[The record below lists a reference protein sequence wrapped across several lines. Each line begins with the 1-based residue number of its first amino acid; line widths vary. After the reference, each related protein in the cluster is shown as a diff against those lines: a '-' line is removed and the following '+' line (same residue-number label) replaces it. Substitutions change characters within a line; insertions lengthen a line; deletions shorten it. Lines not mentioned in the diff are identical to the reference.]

1 VTPRSFEAMLPLR
14 LVAVDD
20 QHALSHAP
28 IGLQHF
34 RNRLRVSSGLNAGW
48 LESPSSPEDDER
60 VTAPSARPP
69 ASTHTRFRFAV
80 VVASVVTA
88 IVGSIVLATHRHE
101 KVNAP
106 TRSTLAPVL
115 PPGGKVVA
123 RIRVGR
129 SIPAIGQEGGGPLAV
144 GEGAVWAMSNGKATL
159 MRIDPARNAVVA
171 RIKVDV
177 PEAAAAGDG
186 AVWLSDPSEN
196 TVTRV
201 DPATN
206 AVAATIPVGPQP
218 EGIAVSPGAV
228 WVANAGGPSV
238 SRIDPAT
245 NRVVATIRVGPK
257 SDRGAEHMN
266 LIASPRAVWVA
277 LTNGNSI
284 VHIDPATNTVVAT
297 ARIGYSPCG
306 FLAADE
312 SGVWST
318 GACGGDVVARVD
330 SRTNRL
336 TTRLAELH
344 PVGIEVAFGSVWVA
358 TDGGSVDQVDPHSGR
373 LVARL
378 HILGEPH
385 QLGVGFR
392 SLWVND
398 DYGRVLRIKPQR

>member
-1 VTPRSFEAMLPLR
+1 
-14 LVAVDD
+14 VDD
-20 QHALSHAP
+20 
-28 IGLQHF
+28 
-34 RNRLRVSSGLNAGW
+34 
-48 LESPSSPEDDER
+48 DR
-60 VTAPSARPP
+60 VTAPSARPR
-69 ASTHTRFRFAV
+69 ASTQRRFRFAV
-80 VVASVVTA
+80 VVASGVAA
-88 IVGSIVLATHRHE
+88 IVGSILLATHRASLQAN
-101 KVNAP
+101 VP
-106 TRSTLAPVL
+106 TGSIPEAAL

-171 RIKVDV
+171 RIKVDP

-186 AVWLSDPSEN
+186 AVWLSNPSEN
-196 TVTRV
+196 AVTRL

-206 AVAATIPVGPQP
+206 TVTATIPVGPQP

-257 SDRGAEHMN
+257 GDGGAEHMN
-266 LIASPRAVWVA
+266 VVASPRAVWVA
-277 LTNGNSI
+277 LTNGNRI
-284 VHIDPATNTVVAT
+284 VHVDPATNSVVAT

-306 FLAADE
+306 FLAADKT
-312 SGVWST
+312 GVWST
-318 GACGGDVVARVD
+318 GGCGGDVVARVD
-330 SRTNRL
+330 SRTNRI
-336 TTRLAELH
+336 TTRLAEPY
-344 PVGIEVAFGSVWVA
+344 PVGLEVAFGSVWVA
-358 TDGGSVDQVDPHSGR
+358 TDGGSVDQIDPHSGR

-378 HILGEPH
+378 HILGEPAV
-385 QLGVGFR
+385 LGVGFG
-392 SLWVND
+392 SVWVND